1 MSRSF
6 LIQNGLVRMIKSWL
20 KELVCFLS
28 LWRTVKNLLSLENSL
43 RNTHAKGGKCIVF
56 TQTKRVADRLS

>member
-1 MSRSF
+1 
-6 LIQNGLVRMIKSWL
+6 MIKSWL

-56 TQTKRVADRLS
+56 TQTKRDADRLS